1 MELVKAHQAKGKP
14 EHNRISQRHSYLQKY
29 TYPANTPPANTSA
42 VLISSFDQN
51 SGEPGS
57 ASSSPTCGRTRAKY
71 GDARAVR
78 MRKRMAGSDFG
89 FMTVLEKEEN
99 GVVRHVIAVNVS
111 VSQHI
116 LTRKRPYFPKK
127 KKNSA
132 HPHLSYAMRGL
143 AAGRRSTFR
152 SQHYW

>member
-14 EHNRISQRHSYLQKY
+14 KRNRISQCHSYLQKY
-29 TYPANTPPANTSA
+29 TYPAKTPPANTSA

-57 ASSSPTCGRTRAKY
+57 ASSSPTCERTRAKY

-78 MRKRMAGSDFG
+78 MRKRMADSDFG
-89 FMTVLEKEEN
+89 FMMVLVKEGN
-99 GVVRHVIAVNVS
+99 VVVRHVIAVS
-111 VSQHI
+111 VTTYPDLETPLFSKEK
-116 LTRKRPYFPKK
+116 TTD
-127 KKNSA
+127 A

-143 AAGRRSTFR
+143 AANRRSTFR